1 MQYSTYKPGGDSI
14 LTKGVVSDGFLS
26 SFQERRKKLAVNLI
40 IIQFVICCG
49 YLVYLA
55 QLSTPFSSFFMPTLL
70 TTTIITVSLWVMKKF
85 QSAIIFDLVALNVM
99 LFFLSERVTVM
110 TGVDLFYV
118 AVGSATIALFGYEYW
133 KAGVGFSLLS
143 LTLFLSSRFFSFE
156 SISIREFNPQQEQ
169 VFFLINSIASSLISM
184 YSVITVMKLNFETQK
199 RLQQI
204 KTTVEEQNLEL
215 TKANEELD
223 RFVYSASHDLRS
235 PLSSIKGLVNV
246 FGLDSEGKKEE
257 YLPKITDRIS
267 TMDKFIKEITD
278 YSRNSRIQVSL
289 EYVLLLP
296 IVNEIILSTQYADN
310 ADKIFFNI
318 EVDEDFV
325 IRSDEYRIKIILNN
339 LITNAIKYS
348 DLSKDKPSITIR
360 ASKEGNIAVIQIIDN
375 GIGIRPEF
383 VDKIFNMFY
392 RATEESTGSG
402 LGLYIVSESIKK
414 LKGTIDVESEI
425 GRGSSFILRLP
436 QNNSLLT

>member
-1 MQYSTYKPGGDSI
+1 
-14 LTKGVVSDGFLS
+14 
-26 SFQERRKKLAVNLI
+26 
-40 IIQFVICCG
+40 
-49 YLVYLA
+49 
-55 QLSTPFSSFFMPTLL
+55 
-70 TTTIITVSLWVMKKF
+70 
-85 QSAIIFDLVALNVM
+85 
-99 LFFLSERVTVM
+99 VTVH

-143 LTLFLSSRFFSFE
+143 LTLFLFSRFFSFD
-156 SISIREFNPQQEQ
+156 SIPLREFNPQQEQ
-169 VFFLINSIASSLISM
+169 AFFLINSIVSSLISM

-204 KTTVEEQNLEL
+204 KTTVEDQNLEL

-246 FGLDSEGKKEE
+246 FGLDSEGKKEV
-257 YLPKITDRIS
+257 YLPKISDRIS

-278 YSRNSRIQVSL
+278 YSRNSRVQVSL
-289 EYVLLLP
+289 EYVLLFP
-296 IVNEIILSTQYADN
+296 IVNEIISSTQYADN
-310 ADKIFFNI
+310 VDKIFFDI
-318 EVDEDFV
+318 KIDDDFV

-348 DLSKDKPSITIR
+348 DFSKSKPSIEIR
-360 ASKEGNIAVIQIIDN
+360 ASKEEDVAIIQVIDN
-375 GIGIRPEF
+375 GIGIKTEF

-392 RATEESTGSG
+392 RATEKSTGSG
-402 LGLYIVSESIKK
+402 LGLYIVSESIRK
-414 LKGTIDVESEI
+414 LKGTIDVASEL
-425 GRGSSFILRLP
+425 GKGSTFTLRLP
-436 QNNSLLT
+436 QNIAT